1 MKTDSIFYRVF
12 QAAPGI
18 LFELLGQSPDL
29 AQGYQFE
36 SVEIKQLAFRL
47 DGVFLPKPDTAD
59 QTVIFLEVQFQH
71 DPVFYH
77 RFMAEIHL
85 FLKLHPQTFDWRAVV
100 IFPRPSAEPRE
111 TRLFRNLLSSDQVY
125 RIYLNELPAES
136 DNSVGLG
143 LMRLIV
149 MKQKEA
155 IAQAKDL
162 LDRVRPRSSTEP
174 QFAAI
179 IELIETVIVYK
190 FPKLSREAIEEML
203 GLSGLKQ
210 TRVYQDALQEGR
222 QEGRQEGEQAGL
234 LKGKLEG
241 EQSLILRLLNRR
253 IGDVSP
259 ELRSQVQ
266 ALALTQL
273 ESLGEALL
281 DFSEPT
287 DLINWLK
294 SHS

>member
-1 MKTDSIFYRVF
+1 
-12 QAAPGI
+12 
-18 LFELLGQSPDL
+18 
-29 AQGYQFE
+29 
-36 SVEIKQLAFRL
+36 
-47 DGVFLPKPDTAD
+47 
-59 QTVIFLEVQFQH
+59 
-71 DPVFYH
+71 
-77 RFMAEIHL
+77 MAEIHL

-100 IFPRPSAEPRE
+100 IFPRPSAEPLE
-111 TRLFRNLLSSDQVY
+111 TRLFRNLLGSDQVY

-136 DNSVGLG
+136 GDSVGLG

-162 LDRVRPRSSTEP
+162 LARVRQRSSTEP

-179 IELIETVIVYK
+179 MELIETVIVYK

-203 GLSGLKQ
+203 GLSELKQ
-210 TRVYQDALQEGR
+210 TRVYQDAL

-241 EQSLILRLLNRR
+241 EQSLILRLLTRR
-253 IGDVSP
+253 IGDVSS
-259 ELRSQVQ
+259 ELQSQVQ
-266 ALALTQL
+266 ALSLTQL

-281 DFSEPT
+281 DFSELN
-287 DLINWLK
+287 DLVNWLK

>member
-1 MKTDSIFYRVF
+1 VKTDSIFYRLF

-47 DGVFLPKPDTAD
+47 DGVFIPKPDTPD

-85 FLKLHPQTFDWRAVV
+85 YLKLHPKTFDWTAVV

-111 TRLFRNLLSSDQVY
+111 TRLFRNLINSDQMH
-125 RIYLNELPAES
+125 RIYLNQRPVEL
-136 DNSVGLG
+136 DDSVGIG

-155 IAQAKDL
+155 IAQAKNL
-162 LDRVRPRSSTEP
+162 LNRVQQRSSTDP
-174 QFAAI
+174 QFSAI
-179 IELIETVIVYK
+179 LEIIETVIVYK
-190 FPKLSREAIEEML
+190 FPKLSREAIEKML
-203 GLSGLKQ
+203 GLSELKQ
-210 TRVYQDALQEGR
+210 TRVYQDALQEG
-222 QEGRQEGEQAGL
+222 EQTGV

-241 EQSLILRLLNRR
+241 ERSLILRQLTRR
-253 IGDVSP
+253 IGDVNL
-259 ELRSQVQ
+259 ELRSQIQ
-266 ALALTQL
+266 SLSLTQL
-273 ESLGEALL
+273 ESLGEELL
-281 DFSEPT
+281 DFSTPN
-287 DLINWLK
+287 DLVKWLGRNQP
-294 SHS
+294 